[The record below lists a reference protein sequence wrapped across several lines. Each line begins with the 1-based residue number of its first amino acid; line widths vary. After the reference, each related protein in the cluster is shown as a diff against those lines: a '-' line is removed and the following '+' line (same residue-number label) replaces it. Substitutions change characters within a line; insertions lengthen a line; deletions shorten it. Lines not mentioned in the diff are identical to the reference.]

1 MSDLPYLLF
10 GQKSAGLTRKD
21 ILRRDV
27 MKKFCSLLLA
37 LTLVVTTLM
46 PMTVRAAGTGKA
58 IQLVDSA
65 NPTGGVEDQHH
76 VYYGK
81 DTSATNFF
89 DGCWRVLDADK
100 TNIGS
105 DGMFLLTENLI
116 GDPSSTYGGVFFN
129 TDAAKKNDWQGS
141 DAQTWCG
148 TFLSDSFS
156 SAEQDAII
164 ATYKSDG
171 EDSYQDPKYA
181 GPAKFRA
188 ADSILNGDKIFFLS
202 SEEAHDS
209 SYGFTDGASRLEN
222 FKGSPGVWSLRSPGI
237 SLYSPYDIEAGYVDD
252 AGEIHIHYVFDDKA
266 ARPAFNLDL
275 SSVLFTSAAIGGK
288 STGAEGPDALQTVTD
303 YSGSEW
309 KLTLNDS
316 AHNGFNAGSVTGN
329 SSAVTV
335 NYSGAVTG
343 SNEYISALITDST
356 GTIKYYGRI
365 AAASSADGSVAINLT
380 GKLGDSD
387 KLYIFNE
394 QYNGDKVTD
403 YASELKEVTVPA
415 PVIYNVTVSTG
426 SEGGGTASASPASG
440 AEGTEITLKATP
452 DAGYKF
458 KEWQVISGGVSVADT
473 ASAET
478 TLTIGTSDVEV
489 KAVFEELPP
498 AEYSVTVSTDGNGTA
513 SADPTSG
520 TKDTTVTLKASP
532 KSGYKFKEWQVISGG
547 VSVADTASAETTLT
561 IGTSDV
567 EVKAVFEELPPAEY
581 SVTVSTDG
589 NGTASADPTSGTKDT
604 TVTLK
609 ASPKSGYK
617 FKEWQVISGG
627 VSVADKGSAETTLTI
642 GTTNVEVKAIFEKE
656 ESVAPAPAPE
666 YQHEHNYVWQIAR
679 EATPTEDG
687 EMVYICKECGSVMH
701 RIPISG
707 YVAFNE
713 DTAKKIRNAR
723 QGAELVVHT
732 EKWISFYSVVWDELE
747 KRPDITLVINY
758 NDKGKMYEVVVPAGT
773 DVDTIKNEEGYAG
786 FLFLSGKFGRREVK
800 SW

>member
-1 MSDLPYLLF
+1 
-10 GQKSAGLTRKD
+10 
-21 ILRRDV
+21 

-498 AEYSVTVSTDGNGTA
+498 E
-513 SADPTSG
+513 
-520 TKDTTVTLKASP
+520 
-532 KSGYKFKEWQVISGG
+532 
-547 VSVADTASAETTLT
+547 
-561 IGTSDV
+561 
-567 EVKAVFEELPPAEY
+567 EY